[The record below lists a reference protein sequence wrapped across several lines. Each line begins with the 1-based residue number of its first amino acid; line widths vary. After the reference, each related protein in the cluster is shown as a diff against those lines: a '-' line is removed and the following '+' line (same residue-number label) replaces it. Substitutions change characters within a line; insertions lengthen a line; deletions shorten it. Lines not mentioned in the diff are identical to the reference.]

1 MMMIVKDS
9 ASPWWF
15 NDGENKLKAPSL
27 LASGSLETADK
38 SLLSAAKK
46 KLLDI
51 SSPWILQG
59 FVLPVGAENLHN
71 DPDGLFNEM
80 VL

>member
-1 MMMIVKDS
+1 MLIAKDR
-9 ASPWWF
+9 ASPLWF
-15 NDGENKLKAPSL
+15 NDGENKLKAPNL

-38 SLLSAAKK
+38 SLLSAVKK

-51 SSPWILQG
+51 SSPWILWG
-59 FVLPVGAENLHN
+59 FVLPVRAENLHN

>member
-1 MMMIVKDS
+1 MLIAKDR

-15 NDGENKLKAPSL
+15 NDGENKLKAPNL

-38 SLLSAAKK
+38 SMLSAVKK

-51 SSPWILQG
+51 SSPWILWG
-59 FVLPVGAENLHN
+59 FVLPVRAENLHN

>member
-9 ASPWWF
+9 ASPWRF
-15 NDGENKLKAPSL
+15 NDGENKLKAPNL

-46 KLLDI
+46 KLLDMNG
-51 SSPWILQG
+51 P
-59 FVLPVGAENLHN
+59 
-71 DPDGLFNEM
+71 
-80 VL
+80 